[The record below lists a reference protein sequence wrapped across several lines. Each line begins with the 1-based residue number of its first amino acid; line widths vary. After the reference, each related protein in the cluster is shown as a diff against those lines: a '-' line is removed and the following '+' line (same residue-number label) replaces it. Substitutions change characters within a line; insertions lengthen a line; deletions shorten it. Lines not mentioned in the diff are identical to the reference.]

1 MRAAGCRREA
11 ECEFL
16 PVVLSESSCFAYR
29 KFVGAKKTNY
39 FCTAFRMHERR
50 ARVMSSFADCL
61 VLSRQSITS
70 NNFISLYGHLQD
82 QKGITPAIGR

>member
-11 ECEFL
+11 ECEIL

-39 FCTAFRMHERR
+39 FCKAFRMHERR
-50 ARVMSSFADCL
+50 AQMMSSFVGCL
-61 VLSRQSITS
+61 VLLRRPITS

-82 QKGITPAIGR
+82 QKGIASAIGR

>member
-11 ECEFL
+11 ECEIL

-50 ARVMSSFADCL
+50 ARVN
-61 VLSRQSITS
+61 VVVRRLSCFVETVDNEQ
-70 NNFISLYGHLQD
+70 
-82 QKGITPAIGR
+82 